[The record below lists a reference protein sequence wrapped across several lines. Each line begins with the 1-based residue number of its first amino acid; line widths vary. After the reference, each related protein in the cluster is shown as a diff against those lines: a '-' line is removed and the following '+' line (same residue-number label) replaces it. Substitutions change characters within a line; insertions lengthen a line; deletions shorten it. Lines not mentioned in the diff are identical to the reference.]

1 MPITQCPQARCATSE
16 AIRRHPGRCSF
27 LAITSVPFLR
37 QFLALLVTV
46 VIAGCATPGRDDV
59 APSAT
64 LSTLPQAPLSEV
76 PVPPPVQVPRPL
88 PMPPPAPAP
97 APAPS
102 ERAGRVVVNHL
113 LPANIGD
120 RSAWAADILAALVN
134 LRIPAL
140 PENVCAAIAII
151 EQESGFQADPPV
163 PGLSRIVWQE
173 IEKRREKYGI
183 PKIVLDIALLKSS
196 PDGRTYK
203 ARIDALRSENQM
215 NVLFDDMISELPG
228 GKTLLA
234 GYNPVRTGGPMQA
247 SVNFAEEQ
255 TRSQTYPY
263 ARRDSVRKEVF
274 SRRGGVYFGIAML
287 LDYPAHYSRMIYR
300 FADFNAGRYS
310 SRNAAFQEAVSR
322 LSGRTL
328 SLDGDL
334 LRYRDGVAVPEAS
347 DTQRAI
353 LVLRAGL
360 NLSAAEILR
369 DLKLEKSPTFEQTPL
384 YLRLYALAD
393 AAAGEK
399 CPRERLPQIDLK
411 SPKITRQLTTE
422 WFARRVDGRY
432 RDCLARNKVE
442 AYKQES

>member
-1 MPITQCPQARCATSE
+1 MA
-16 AIRRHPGRCSF
+16 
-27 LAITSVPFLR
+27 FLR
-37 QFLALLVTV
+37 RFLALLVAAAA
-46 VIAGCATPGRDDV
+46 AGCATQGRDDT
-59 APSAT
+59 APPPSSAW
-64 LSTLPQAPLSEV
+64 PQAPASEV
-76 PVPPPVQVPRPL
+76 AVPPPATIIPPVQVPRPL
-88 PMPPPAPAP
+88 AVPPPL
-97 APAPS
+97 PS
-102 ERAGRVVVNHL
+102 ERDGHAVVNRL

-120 RSAWAADILAALVN
+120 RSGWAADIVAAFAN

-140 PENVCAAIAII
+140 PENVCAAVAII
-151 EQESGFQADPPV
+151 EQESSFQADPPV

-173 IEKRREKYGI
+173 IGKRREKYGI
-183 PKIVLDIALLKSS
+183 PKIVLEIALLKSS

-203 ARIDALRSENQM
+203 ARIDALRSEDQV

-228 GKTLLA
+228 GKTLLG
-234 GYNPVRTGGPMQA
+234 GYNPIRTGGPMQV
-247 SVNFAEEQ
+247 SVTFAEEQ
-255 TRSQTYPY
+255 TRSMPYPY

-274 SRRGGVYFGIAML
+274 SRRGGIYFGIAML
-287 LDYPAHYSRMIYR
+287 LDYPTTYSQMIYR

-322 LSGRTL
+322 LSGRPL
-328 SLDGDL
+328 SFDGDL
-334 LRYRDGVAVPEAS
+334 LRYRDGVALLEES

-369 DLKLEKSPTFEQTPL
+369 DLRLEKSPTFEQTPL
-384 YLRLYALAD
+384 YQRLYALAD

-399 CPRERLPQIDLK
+399 CPRERLPRIDLK

-432 RDCLARNKVE
+432 RSCLARNKVE